1 MKQATKGFD
10 EETQQMIDQAAA
22 KQTNEAKAAAIKLA
36 AEQAEASKA
45 SLTKK
50 AEEARE
56 KAFADKVEDAK
67 ILSQKE
73 STQSGYKVLPVDGY
87 QLNLNKPV
95 VAIGLPAPGA
105 AVMAHSGVI
114 EKTEVKST
122 ISVNRQVSQSK

>member
-1 MKQATKGFD
+1 M
-10 EETQQMIDQAAA
+10 
-22 KQTNEAKAAAIKLA
+22 
-36 AEQAEASKA
+36 
-45 SLTKK
+45 TKK